1 MFENLFYSSVS
12 KILSCTISFEDMQ
25 DKIKDGN
32 IIINTLPI
40 NEQDCLIK
48 STLPYQQ
55 EEKTI
60 NDLISRYEYSKRII
74 LYGKNCNDDTVDK
87 KWRQLRSLGFL
98 EVYCYRGGLF
108 EWLLLGETYT
118 TNEFPIINKSHSRVI
133 DIYKY
138 RPQKRF
144 INE

>member
-1 MFENLFYSSVS
+1 MFDNLFYSSIPS
-12 KILSCTISFEDMQ
+12 IKQNNISFEDMQ
-25 DKIKDGN
+25 NVIKNGEL
-32 IIINTLPI
+32 IINTLPI
-40 NEQDCLIK
+40 NEQECLIK
-48 STLPYQQ
+48 NTTLHIQ
-55 EEKTI
+55 EEKI
-60 NDLISRYEYSKRII
+60 MNDLIAKYEYGKKII
-74 LYGKNCNDDTVDK
+74 LYGKNCNDETVDK